1 MTMVGR
7 RNATLLCDSQLPRP
21 LCVESL
27 HAHFDASWRP
37 NEPSRIYVGL
47 PPERPWRGPR
57 RRVTSRSEKHAARWL
72 PASWEGHAYAMERRV
87 SVSSAAW
94 FLRLSLIATGNA
106 RAAGYP
112 DHPVR
117 IIVGYPAG
125 GSTDIVARIIG
136 NWLSQKLGQQF
147 IVENKPG
154 AGNNIGTELV
164 TKAAPDGYT
173 LLLVNPAN
181 TINATL
187 YKKLNFV
194 FLRDIDPVANVIQ
207 VPNVME
213 VNPSVPVKTVAE
225 FIAYVKANPDKI
237 NVASSGNG
245 TSIHLS
251 GELFKM
257 MTGVKMT
264 HVPYKGSAPMLT
276 DLLGGQV
283 QVTFDN
289 LPSSIAH
296 IRAGKLRALAVTT
309 AKRSPEL
316 PDVPTVAD
324 TVPGLRSRRLLRLRR
339 AAWDAEGD
347 RRSAQQGD
355 QRGAQGSRHPGQAQ
369 GSRRH
374 SGARLAGRFRQVP
387 RQRNR
392 QMGKGCAR
400 RQSVDPVTLD
410 CSGRSPL

>member
-1 MTMVGR
+1 MRCKVGFLSR
-7 RNATLLCDSQLPRP
+7 LLL
-21 LCVESL
+21 
-27 HAHFDASWRP
+27 
-37 NEPSRIYVGL
+37 GL
-47 PPERPWRGPR
+47 LG
-57 RRVTSRSEKHAARWL
+57 L
-72 PASWEGHAYAMERRV
+72 M
-87 SVSSAAW
+87 
-94 FLRLSLIATGNA
+94 LITADA

-112 DHPVR
+112 DRTVR

-164 TKAAPDGYT
+164 AKATPDGYT
-173 LLLVNPAN
+173 LYLVNPAN

-187 YKKLNFV
+187 YKHLNYV
-194 FLRDIDPVANVIQ
+194 FLRDIDPIANVIQ

-213 VNPSVPVKTVAE
+213 VNPSVPAKTVAE
-225 FIAYVKANPDKI
+225 FIAYVKANPDKLNI
-237 NVASSGNG
+237 ASSGNG

-257 MTGVKMT
+257 MTGLKMT

-296 IRAGKLRALAVTT
+296 IKAGKLRALAVTT

-316 PDVPTVAD
+316 PDVPTVAE
-324 TVPGLRSRRLLRLRR
+324 TVPGYEAVAFFGFGATHGTPKEIVDLLNKEINEALK
-339 AAWDAEGD
+339 DPTV
-347 RRSAQQGD
+347 Q
-355 QRGAQGSRHPGQAQ
+355 
-369 GSRRH
+369 
-374 SGARLAGRFRQVP
+374 ARLKDLGGIPVP
-387 RQRNR
+387 GSPGDF
-392 QMGKGCAR
+392 GKFLAAETAKWEKVVHAANL
-400 RQSVDPVTLD
+400 SIE
-410 CSGRSPL
+410 

>member
-1 MTMVGR
+1 MQ
-7 RNATLLCDSQLPRP
+7 RNFGFLSRLLFGLLC
-21 LCVESL
+21 
-27 HAHFDASWRP
+27 
-37 NEPSRIYVGL
+37 
-47 PPERPWRGPR
+47 
-57 RRVTSRSEKHAARWL
+57 
-72 PASWEGHAYAMERRV
+72 
-87 SVSSAAW
+87 
-94 FLRLSLIATGNA
+94 LSLLAAAGA
-106 RAAGYP
+106 RAATYP
-112 DHPVR
+112 DRPVR

-164 TKAAPDGYT
+164 VKAAPDGYT
-173 LLLVNPAN
+173 LYLVNPAN

-213 VNPSVPVKTVAE
+213 VNPDVPVKTVAE

-237 NVASSGNG
+237 NIASSGNG

-257 MTGVKMT
+257 MTGLKIT
-264 HVPYKGSAPMLT
+264 HIPYKGSAPMLT

-309 AKRSPEL
+309 AQRSPEL
-316 PDVPTVAD
+316 PDVPTVAE
-324 TVPGLRSRRLLRLRR
+324 TVPGYEASAFFGFGVTHGAPKEVVDLLNKAINEALKNPGIQAKLKDLGGIPVPGSPADFGKFLANETAKWEKVVH
-339 AAWDAEGD
+339 AANLSIE
-347 RRSAQQGD
+347 
-355 QRGAQGSRHPGQAQ
+355 
-369 GSRRH
+369 
-374 SGARLAGRFRQVP
+374 
-387 RQRNR
+387 
-392 QMGKGCAR
+392 
-400 RQSVDPVTLD
+400 
-410 CSGRSPL
+410 

>member
-1 MTMVGR
+1 MRWNTGFLSR
-7 RNATLLCDSQLPRP
+7 LL
-21 LCVESL
+21 
-27 HAHFDASWRP
+27 F
-37 NEPSRIYVGL
+37 GL
-47 PPERPWRGPR
+47 L
-57 RRVTSRSEKHAARWL
+57 A
-72 PASWEGHAYAMERRV
+72 
-87 SVSSAAW
+87 
-94 FLRLSLIATGNA
+94 LSLAGATAA
-106 RAAGYP
+106 RAAYP

-117 IIVGYPAG
+117 IIVAYPAG

-154 AGNNIGTELV
+154 AGNNIGTELAAR
-164 TKAAPDGYT
+164 AAPDGYT
-173 LLLVNPAN
+173 LFLINPAN

-194 FLRDIDPVANVIQ
+194 FLRDIDPVANIIQ

-213 VNPSVPVKTVAE
+213 VNPSVPVKTVKE
-225 FIAYVKANPDKI
+225 FIDYVKANPDKI

-264 HVPYKGSAPMLT
+264 HIPYKGSAPMLT

-296 IRAGKLRALAVTT
+296 IKAGKLRALAVTT
-309 AKRSPEL
+309 SKRSPEL
-316 PDVPTVAD
+316 PDVPTVAE
-324 TVPGLRSRRLLRLRR
+324 TVPGYEAVAFFGIGATHGTPKEIVALLNKEINEALKDPGILVKLKDLGGIAVPGTPEDFGKFLATETAKWEKVVH
-339 AAWDAEGD
+339 AANL
-347 RRSAQQGD
+347 SIQ
-355 QRGAQGSRHPGQAQ
+355 
-369 GSRRH
+369 
-374 SGARLAGRFRQVP
+374 
-387 RQRNR
+387 
-392 QMGKGCAR
+392 
-400 RQSVDPVTLD
+400 
-410 CSGRSPL
+410 